1 MTQLSTFNNLT
12 GLQSASSSYGKSA
25 TYGGGKKKGRKTKRT
40 SYTKK
45 NRTKRNKTQH
55 HRRRHN

>member
-25 TYGGGKKKGRKTKRT
+25 TYGGGKKKGRKTKRAN
-40 SYTKK
+40 K

-55 HRRRHN
+55 RRRRHN

>member
-1 MTQLSTFNNLT
+1 MTQLSTFNVLT
-12 GLQSASSSYGKSA
+12 GLKSASSSYGKSA

-45 NRTKRNKTQH
+45 NKNKTQR
-55 HRRRHN
+55 HRHRRHN